1 MMSDHAPVTDASAWR
16 GAAIASDPTWI
27 STLTAAEV
35 EDLATAL
42 RGVQARGIPTIAI
55 TRADFPLPVL
65 APRLAL
71 WLEESRSGRG
81 FFVVRGLPADRF
93 DEAEREAIFWGL
105 GTHLGTA
112 VSQNSHGEMLGHVF
126 DQGRTYGSANTRG
139 YQTKARLDFHT
150 DRCDLVGLLCQRRAK
165 EGGLS
170 SVVSTMAVHN
180 EILRTRPDLL
190 PILYRGF
197 HYSEREAADSPN
209 GVTAR
214 RIPVFS
220 RAGGLVSCRFI
231 RNPIET
237 GAQRR
242 GIPLTEAEREAL
254 ELMSTLSAREDM
266 RLDMMLEPGDM
277 QFCNNY
283 VTTHA
288 RTEFVDWEE
297 PARRRLMVRLWL
309 TFDAR
314 RPLAEDFGEHDGIP
328 AKLAPETA
336 VLPGGPIVAAQPR
349 RESAY

>member
-1 MMSDHAPVTDASAWR
+1 MSEYAPVTDASAWR
-16 GAAIASDPTWI
+16 GAEIAQDPGWI
-27 STLTAAEV
+27 GTLTAAEIA
-35 EDLATAL
+35 ELERAL
-42 RGVQARGIPTIAI
+42 RGVQARGLPTTSI

-65 APRLAL
+65 APRLAA
-71 WLEESRSGRG
+71 WLAEAQTGRG
-81 FFVVRGLPADRF
+81 FFVVRGLPAERF
-93 DEAEREAIFWGL
+93 SEAEREAIFWGL
-105 GTHLGTA
+105 GMHLGMA

-190 PILYRGF
+190 SILYRGF
-197 HYSEREAADSPN
+197 HYSEREAADNPD
-209 GVTAR
+209 GVTPR
-214 RIPVFS
+214 PIPVFS
-220 RAGGLVSCRFI
+220 RHRGVLSCRFI

-242 GIPLTEAEREAL
+242 GVPLTEEEREAL
-254 ELMSTLSAREDM
+254 DLMSNLSAREDM

-288 RTEFVDWEE
+288 RTEFEDWPE
-297 PARRRLMVRLWL
+297 PEKRRLMVRLWL
-309 TFDAR
+309 TVEPR
-314 RPLAEDFGEHDGIP
+314 RPLAPDFGEHDGIP
-328 AKLAPETA
+328 ARLAPETA
-336 VLPGGPIVAAQPR
+336 PLPA
-349 RESAY
+349 

>member
-1 MMSDHAPVTDASAWR
+1 MSDYAPVTDASAWR
-16 GAAIASDPTWI
+16 GAAIADDPAWI
-27 STLTAAEV
+27 STLTPAEV
-35 EDLATAL
+35 EDLAAAL
-42 RGVQARGIPTIAI
+42 RGVQARGIPTTAI
-55 TRADFPLPVL
+55 TRADFPLPAL
-65 APRLAL
+65 APRLAQ
-71 WLEESRSGRG
+71 WLEEVRGGRG
-81 FFVVRGLPADRF
+81 FFVVRGLPAGRF

-170 SVVSTMAVHN
+170 SVVSTMAVHD
-180 EILRTRPDLL
+180 EILRLRPDLL

-197 HYSEREAADSPN
+197 HYSEREAADRAD

-214 RIPVFS
+214 PIPVFS
-220 RAGGLVSCRFI
+220 RHGGVLSCRFI

-242 GIPLTEAEREAL
+242 GVPLTGAEREAL
-254 ELMSTLSAREDM
+254 EMMSELSAREDM

-283 VTTHA
+283 VITHA
-288 RTEFVDWEE
+288 RTEFEDWPE
-297 PARRRLMVRLWL
+297 PEKRRLMVRLWL
-309 TFDAR
+309 TFDVR
-314 RPLAEDFGEHDGIP
+314 RPLAADFGEHDGIP
-328 AKLAPETA
+328 AKLAPEPA
-336 VLPGGPIVAAQPR
+336 PLPA
-349 RESAY
+349 

>member
-1 MMSDHAPVTDASAWR
+1 MTEFAPVTDASAWL
-16 GAAIASDPTWI
+16 GAAIADDPAWI
-27 STLTAAEV
+27 STLTEAEV

-42 RGVQARGIPTIAI
+42 RGVQARGIPTTAI

-65 APRLAL
+65 APRLAA
-71 WLEESRSGRG
+71 WLAEARDGRG
-81 FFVVRGLPADRF
+81 FFVVRGLPAARF
-93 DEAEREAIFWGL
+93 SEDEREAIFWGL

-112 VSQNSHGEMLGHVF
+112 VSQNSHGEMLGHVA

-170 SVVSTMAVHN
+170 SVVSSMAVHN

-190 PILYRGF
+190 AILYRGF
-197 HYSEREAADSPN
+197 HYSEREAADNPS

-220 RAGGLVSCRFI
+220 RVG
-231 RNPIET
+231 
-237 GAQRR
+237 R
-242 GIPLTEAEREAL
+242 GVPLRAASREAL
-254 ELMSTLSAREDM
+254 ELMSALSARADL

-283 VTTHA
+283 VTSHA
-288 RTEFVDWEE
+288 RTEFEDWPD
-297 PARRRLMVRLWL
+297 PAQRRLMVRLWL
-309 TFDAR
+309 SFDAR

-328 AKLAPETA
+328 ARPVPAHA
-336 VLPGGPIVAAQPR
+336 
-349 RESAY
+349 

>member
-1 MMSDHAPVTDASAWR
+1 M
-16 GAAIASDPTWI
+16 
-27 STLTAAEV
+27 
-35 EDLATAL
+35 
-42 RGVQARGIPTIAI
+42 
-55 TRADFPLPVL
+55 
-65 APRLAL
+65 
-71 WLEESRSGRG
+71 
-81 FFVVRGLPADRF
+81 VRGLPADRF
-93 DEAEREAIFWGL
+93 SEAEREAIFWGL

-165 EGGLS
+165 QGGLS

-197 HYSEREAADSPN
+197 HYSEREAADNPN
-209 GVTAR
+209 GVTPR
-214 RIPVFS
+214 PVPVFS
-220 RAGGLVSCRFI
+220 RQRACCPAASSATRSRPGR
-231 RNPIET
+231 E
-237 GAQRR
+237 RR
-242 GIPLTEAEREAL
+242 GVPLTTAEREAL

-288 RTEFVDWEE
+288 RTGFEDWEA
-297 PARRRLMVRLWL
+297 PAQRRLMVRLWL
-309 TFDAR
+309 SFDRAGRWRPISASMTASRPASRRRRRCCGRHAPAAPRAARSAAALAPAR
-314 RPLAEDFGEHDGIP
+314 RCRG
-328 AKLAPETA
+328 
-336 VLPGGPIVAAQPR
+336 LPGAAARASSCPSPPAAPATSPR
-349 RESAY
+349 GWWRSISRRPPARPWWWTTAPAPTA